1 MKTAIITGITG
12 QDGPYLA
19 KFLLERNYKVIG
31 SLRSYRNFNED
42 PFTYLG
48 LKDKLIFEKIDLL
61 DLSNVIDAIRKFE
74 PQEIYNLA
82 AQSSVSLSFKQPIGT
97 FFFNTMSVNHLLEGI
112 RLTGIPV
119 KYYQASSS
127 EMFGKVAN
135 LPITLE
141 TPINP
146 LSPYAVSKA
155 AAHSMCQTYRS
166 AYQIFACNGILFNHE
181 SYLRSENFFVKKIIV
196 EAIRIKRGLQTVLTV
211 GNLDI
216 KRDFGYAPRYVEA
229 MWKML
234 QAKHPDDYII
244 CSGKSVLL
252 RDIVE
257 HVFEHLSLDKKKIV
271 VNPALFRPNEPY
283 ELFGDCKKAR
293 ECLDWHYDV
302 SFFEVLDSIIE
313 EELLACKRSGL

>member
-19 KFLLERNYKVIG
+19 KFLLERNYEVIG

-48 LKDKLIFEKIDLL
+48 LKNKLIFEKIDLL
-61 DLSNVIDAIRKFE
+61 DLSNVIDAIKKFK

-141 TPINP
+141 TPMNP

-181 SYLRSENFFVKKIIV
+181 SYLRSENFFVKKIIT
-196 EAIRIKRGLQTVLTV
+196 EAIKIKKGLQTVLTV

-234 QAKHPDDYII
+234 QAKHPD
-244 CSGKSVLL
+244 
-252 RDIVE
+252 
-257 HVFEHLSLDKKKIV
+257 
-271 VNPALFRPNEPY
+271 
-283 ELFGDCKKAR
+283 
-293 ECLDWHYDV
+293 
-302 SFFEVLDSIIE
+302 
-313 EELLACKRSGL
+313 